1 MTMISPK
8 SLNLGIETDVKKQS
22 ENEKIRWVIKTEE
35 CIYDIKRKNKAQRT
49 INRY

>member
-22 ENEKIRWVIKTEE
+22 ENENGRVHIR
-35 CIYDIKRKNKAQRT
+35 YKRKNKAQRT